1 MKKCF
6 YCEQEAVYEDLVV
19 INDEYQISNV
29 CKKHF
34 STSLIS

>member
-6 YCEQEAVYEDLVV
+6 YCEQKAAYEDLVV
-19 INDEYQISNV
+19 INDEYQISDV

-34 STSLIS
+34 SISLTS